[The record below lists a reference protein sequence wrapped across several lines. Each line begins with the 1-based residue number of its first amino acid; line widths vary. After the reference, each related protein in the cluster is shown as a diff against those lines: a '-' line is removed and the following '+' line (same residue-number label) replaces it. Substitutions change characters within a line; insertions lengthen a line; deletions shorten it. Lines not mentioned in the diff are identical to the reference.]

1 MRETLK
7 ASLHQLIDQIDDVE
21 LLAAFYKIISAG
33 QASLAFSELEQS
45 EQAAIK
51 SGLEDLEAG
60 KVFSHQEI
68 MAEVQ
73 AILNPEK

>member
-33 QASLAFSELEQS
+33 QVSLAFSDLEQS

-51 SGLEDLEAG
+51 SGIEDLEAG

-73 AILNPEK
+73 EILKPRK